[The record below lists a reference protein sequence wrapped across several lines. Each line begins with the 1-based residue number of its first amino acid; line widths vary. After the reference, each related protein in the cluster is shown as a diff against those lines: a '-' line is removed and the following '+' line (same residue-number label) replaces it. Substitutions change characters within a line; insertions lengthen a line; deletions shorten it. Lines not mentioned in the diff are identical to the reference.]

1 MYILY
6 SAHGMTRGFVRF
18 REVSRVRYR
27 SADLSAAFPNFS
39 QKKFIITCN
48 GWIGRCLIP
57 DIGSALVL
65 FAQVSW
71 FRVEA
76 GKRVAV
82 SSSNRIGNVVSG
94 SRFILRFKDVR
105 DSDLGVYACRAVNDL
120 GKADATVE
128 MSGKSGENLNILT
141 ISFIPE

>member
-1 MYILY
+1 MFLK
-6 SAHGMTRGFVRF
+6 
-18 REVSRVRYR
+18 E
-27 SADLSAAFPNFS
+27 
-39 QKKFIITCN
+39 KFIITCN

-57 DIGSALVL
+57 DIGSASVL

-71 FRVEA
+71 FRLEA

-94 SRFILRFKDVR
+94 SRYILRFKDVR
-105 DSDLGVYACRAVNDL
+105 DSDLAAYACRAVNNL

-128 MSGKSGENLNILT
+128 MSGKSAEKCDH
-141 ISFIPE
+141 SDDFIRNAE